1 MNTRVVLEDSC
12 LCGAYS
18 VVLSLRFVGDPLVG
32 DGHEV
37 ALHGEG
43 ETLAVLRGL
52 DDGGL
57 GLASNHADTLA
68 HALHLLNNVVLYT

>member
-1 MNTRVVLEDSC
+1 M
-12 LCGAYS
+12 
-18 VVLSLRFVGDPLVG
+18 GDPLVG

-43 ETLAVLRGL
+43 EALSVLRGL

-57 GLASNHADTLA
+57 GLASNHTDTLA
-68 HALHLLNNVVLYT
+68 HALHLLNDIVL